1 MHRAALIHIRAS
13 LSVQACAR
21 TCASVSTCSHYQ
33 VLPGGTCRL
42 WASLWSGAAS
52 TAAADELNSTAA
64 AEAAAATEMN
74 GLAAA
79 EAEAAAAAAA
89 ADVNSTSSEGEG
101 AAEVR
106 AAAAAAD
113 LSSTS
118 SEGEGAAEARA
129 AAAAADLSSTS
140 SEGEGAAEAR
150 AAAAAADLSSTSSEG
165 GKALGGDSGSVEAG
179 PGEYSPAL
187 VVEDYIVNG
196 TSSESSG
203 AGAGDYSSSNSTLGG
218 IGFVSEAEGGVAG
231 AAAAAT
237 SIATCIKFSYGMG
250 RLVSVEG
257 GTGAAE
263 VYRHIRI
270 HLRYDK

>member
-101 AAEVR
+101 AAEV
-106 AAAAAAD
+106 
-113 LSSTS
+113 
-118 SEGEGAAEARA
+118 RA